1 MKSFLVLAL
10 GLLGVVDI
18 VALEGSNSDQ
28 ASSSSSGSGAVD
40 DGATVGDSA
49 IAVYLPTKVLQ
60 NQLLNATGMEPD
72 SLVAV
77 TSSYSVLQ
85 DGSPGL
91 ADIATPNTNVFTSV
105 LIVPAISNNSEAAIT
120 SILETKSS
128 DDLSGRT
135 QLMYNCKSAANLWNL
150 LEDPNVLTLE
160 GFQLFDTDASEDD
173 AGSDGST
180 WADAGAGASTA
191 SNSSSVTEIPREIVA
206 LALVKVANC
215 STVLDLSS
223 ERAVLGNSFFGAE
236 FFNSSTYFYVLN
248 SIIQDVADPT
258 SATESCLLKLEMA
271 RATLIEVYPN
281 CKIKFQ
287 STDLNNLLDSA
298 TTTTLDAAPQTT
310 RRLASTFGFLKDPS
324 CTYACGKGGAPTDQC
339 LASNGKGGWVNMQ
352 CTIEFY
358 QRGVG
363 CGYEC
368 GDETGSPYNQAEP
381 NANQCYDCYKTTSAC
396 KSGYYSV
403 SGVGCC
409 QKLTCPVVSD
419 TSMLSPSMLTWNLEA
434 DGRTISNPAFP
445 IYNNGRCSDAASPST
460 SCCLI
465 TCTNCYTSITIAS
478 LYVDLDTYPDTKKYS
493 TTSEMQLAGTSEM
506 KLKIFAPNGCV
517 VDNKENVVSF
527 TRTTS
532 LSSGIDLELKFT
544 LDIL

>member
-191 SNSSSVTEIPREIVA
+191 SNSS
-206 LALVKVANC
+206 N
-215 STVLDLSS
+215 
-223 ERAVLGNSFFGAE
+223 
-236 FFNSSTYFYVLN
+236 
-248 SIIQDVADPT
+248 
-258 SATESCLLKLEMA
+258 
-271 RATLIEVYPN
+271 
-281 CKIKFQ
+281 
-287 STDLNNLLDSA
+287 
-298 TTTTLDAAPQTT
+298 
-310 RRLASTFGFLKDPS
+310 
-324 CTYACGKGGAPTDQC
+324 
-339 LASNGKGGWVNMQ
+339 
-352 CTIEFY
+352 
-358 QRGVG
+358 
-363 CGYEC
+363 
-368 GDETGSPYNQAEP
+368 
-381 NANQCYDCYKTTSAC
+381 
-396 KSGYYSV
+396 
-403 SGVGCC
+403 
-409 QKLTCPVVSD
+409 
-419 TSMLSPSMLTWNLEA
+419 
-434 DGRTISNPAFP
+434 
-445 IYNNGRCSDAASPST
+445 
-460 SCCLI
+460 
-465 TCTNCYTSITIAS
+465 
-478 LYVDLDTYPDTKKYS
+478 LDTYPDTKKYS

>member
-160 GFQLFDTDASEDD
+160 GFQLFDTDA
-173 AGSDGST
+173 
-180 WADAGAGASTA
+180 
-191 SNSSSVTEIPREIVA
+191 N
-206 LALVKVANC
+206 
-215 STVLDLSS
+215 
-223 ERAVLGNSFFGAE
+223 
-236 FFNSSTYFYVLN
+236 
-248 SIIQDVADPT
+248 
-258 SATESCLLKLEMA
+258 
-271 RATLIEVYPN
+271 
-281 CKIKFQ
+281 
-287 STDLNNLLDSA
+287 
-298 TTTTLDAAPQTT
+298 
-310 RRLASTFGFLKDPS
+310 
-324 CTYACGKGGAPTDQC
+324 
-339 LASNGKGGWVNMQ
+339 
-352 CTIEFY
+352 
-358 QRGVG
+358 
-363 CGYEC
+363 
-368 GDETGSPYNQAEP
+368 
-381 NANQCYDCYKTTSAC
+381 
-396 KSGYYSV
+396 
-403 SGVGCC
+403 
-409 QKLTCPVVSD
+409 
-419 TSMLSPSMLTWNLEA
+419 
-434 DGRTISNPAFP
+434 
-445 IYNNGRCSDAASPST
+445 
-460 SCCLI
+460 
-465 TCTNCYTSITIAS
+465 
-478 LYVDLDTYPDTKKYS
+478 LDTYPDTKKYS